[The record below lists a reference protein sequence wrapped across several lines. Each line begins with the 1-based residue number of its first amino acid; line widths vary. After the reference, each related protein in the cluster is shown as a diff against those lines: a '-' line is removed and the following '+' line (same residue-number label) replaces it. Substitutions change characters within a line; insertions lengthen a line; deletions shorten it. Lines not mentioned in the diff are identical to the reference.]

1 MSTFD
6 KMLED
11 ILAQYRRI
19 GFQTQVWRQKENEEV
34 FVTLRLGRVKASM
47 IISMVGVSAVASIL
61 LMAGCNKQVIDLT
74 YEYSQAQI
82 KMPDGTVVEGKVDS
96 WNDYEGDQ
104 LQVKINGTTYL
115 VHSSNVILWH

>member
-47 IISMVGVSAVASIL
+47 IISM
-61 LMAGCNKQVIDLT
+61 N
-74 YEYSQAQI
+74 E
-82 KMPDGTVVEGKVDS
+82 
-96 WNDYEGDQ
+96 
-104 LQVKINGTTYL
+104 
-115 VHSSNVILWH
+115 

>member
-19 GFQTQVWRQKENEEV
+19 GFQTQVWRQKENGEV

-47 IISMVGVSAVASIL
+47 IISMNEQKNFHRLCDSQSQKEWLESMTKQLECKITEYYAS
-61 LMAGCNKQVIDLT
+61 
-74 YEYSQAQI
+74 S
-82 KMPDGTVVEGKVDS
+82 VEIRYARMQEDEK
-96 WNDYEGDQ
+96 
-104 LQVKINGTTYL
+104 
-115 VHSSNVILWH
+115 

>member
-47 IISMVGVSAVASIL
+47 IISMNEQENFHRLCDSQSQKEWLESMTKQLECKITEYYASIVEIRYAR
-61 LMAGCNKQVIDLT
+61 MQ
-74 YEYSQAQI
+74 E
-82 KMPDGTVVEGKVDS
+82 DGE
-96 WNDYEGDQ
+96 
-104 LQVKINGTTYL
+104 
-115 VHSSNVILWH
+115 